1 MINNRL
7 ERILGHLNVTE
18 EVLFQNVSNSQDDV
32 VILSV
37 ARTPLGSF
45 NGSLSSLSAIQ
56 LGSAAIKGAINKAKI
71 SPEDIDAVY
80 MGNVLQANLGQA
92 PARQAALG
100 AGVPVKV
107 PCTTVNK
114 VCASGMKA
122 IMLAASEIKLGHA
135 KVVIAGGMES
145 MSNAPYYLPQVRQ
158 GLRTGDNKVI
168 DGLMKD
174 GLSDPYG
181 NYAMGVIAEKTAET
195 YQISRKEQDDFAIE
209 SYKRSAKAWSENKF
223 ADEVVPIEVTV
234 RGQKKTITEDEDYKK
249 VKFEDIPK
257 LKGVFG
263 KGQTV
268 TAANASTIS
277 DGAAAIVVA
286 SASYAKERGLKPLA
300 VIRSWADAASK
311 PDEFTIAPSL
321 AIPAALKRAGLG
333 IDAIDYFEINEA
345 FSVVAEVNCKLLSL
359 PKSKVNVNGGA
370 VALGHPIG
378 CSGTRIVCTL
388 LSVLSQKQ
396 ARLGCAGICNGGGG
410 ASAII
415 IEKL

>member
-7 ERILGHLNVTE
+7 ERILGHITQQNPEDVF
-18 EVLFQNVSNSQDDV
+18 FQNVSNSQDDV
-32 VILSV
+32 VILSI

-45 NGSLSSLSAIQ
+45 NGVLSSLSATQ
-56 LGSAAIKGAINKAKI
+56 LGSAAIKGAINRAKI
-71 SPEDIDAVY
+71 SPEDVDAVY

-181 NYAMGVIAEKTAET
+181 NQAMGVIAEKTAET
-195 YQISRKEQDDFAIE
+195 YQITRKEQDDYAIE
-209 SYKRSAKAWSENKF
+209 SYKRAAKAWSENKF

-234 RGQKKTITEDEDYKK
+234 RGQKK
-249 VKFEDIPK
+249 
-257 LKGVFG
+257 
-263 KGQTV
+263 
-268 TAANASTIS
+268 NHH
-277 DGAAAIVVA
+277 
-286 SASYAKERGLKPLA
+286 R
-300 VIRSWADAASK
+300 R
-311 PDEFTIAPSL
+311 
-321 AIPAALKRAGLG
+321 
-333 IDAIDYFEINEA
+333 
-345 FSVVAEVNCKLLSL
+345 
-359 PKSKVNVNGGA
+359 
-370 VALGHPIG
+370 
-378 CSGTRIVCTL
+378 
-388 LSVLSQKQ
+388 
-396 ARLGCAGICNGGGG
+396 
-410 ASAII
+410 
-415 IEKL
+415 